1 MTEWR
6 EVSLGEVCSRV
17 DYGYTA
23 SASADPRVPRFLR
36 ITDIVGSGIDWSSVP
51 GCLIDKDKLEKF
63 VLSEGDIVVART
75 GATVGHAKRIRRHPQ
90 AVFASY
96 LVRFRPAAHVAP
108 SFLGAVVE
116 SQAYREWVLQHAGG
130 AAQPNANAKVLGGF
144 PLLLPDRGT
153 QDRIG
158 EIFDSIDDLIENNR
172 RRVEVLEDIARAI
185 YREWFVHFRYPGHE
199 DATLVD
205 SPLGPIPEGW
215 EIRPLGQVA
224 SLDRT
229 SIQPSRSPEETFD
242 HYSIP
247 AFDGGQL
254 PMADDG
260 SMIKSGKFLVSDPA
274 VMVSKLNPRIERTW
288 LVEPESGRRS
298 VASTEFLVLG
308 PTTRLPLEWL
318 YLLARSDIF
327 QDRLRELSGGTS
339 TSHQRAKPH
348 DFLAI
353 DVVAPAEELAADFGS
368 AVEPQLRL
376 ARVLRTENRRLA
388 SIRDL
393 LLPKLVTGQIDVS
406 LLDLGA
412 LADQALGPAQE
423 SMCPSGTGWRPI

>member
-1 MTEWR
+1 VTEWR
-6 EVSLGEVCSRV
+6 EVMLGDVITLQRGFDLTQKQATPGPYQVISSSGPGFTTTVAKVEGPGVVTGRKGLLGKV
-17 DYGYTA
+17 HF
-23 SASADPRVPRFLR
+23 SAGAYWPHDTTLWVKDFKGSEPRFVYYLLQTLPLASLDAGASNPTLNR
-36 ITDIVGSGIDWSSVP
+36 NHAHLLPVCVP
-51 GCLIDKDKLEKF
+51 SPSMQAQI
-63 VLSEGDIVVART
+63 AR
-75 GATVGHAKRIRRHPQ
+75 V
-90 AVFASY
+90 
-96 LVRFRPAAHVAP
+96 
-108 SFLGAVVE
+108 LGA
-116 SQAYREWVLQHAGG
+116 
-130 AAQPNANAKVLGGF
+130 
-144 PLLLPDRGT
+144 
-153 QDRIG
+153 
-158 EIFDSIDDLIENNR
+158 IDDLIDNNR
-172 RRVEVLEDIARAI
+172 RRVEVLEEMARAI

-199 DATLVD
+199 DATFVD

-423 SMCPSGTGWRPI
+423 SMCRSGTGWRPI